1 MIRSALKR
9 IAPMHEPLRLH
20 TWAIIAAIV
29 SAIFCETA
37 QGQTVPT
44 VAKPAPAATKLTWKA
59 GTATAV
65 ITPKEN
71 MWMAGYAARTKPSE
85 GVARDLF
92 GKALALEGSDGQPF
106 VLVTTDL
113 IGIRRDVR
121 NTIAERCL
129 AEFGLPPER
138 LLLNASHTHCGPE
151 YRPRAGRE
159 AEAENYQTFLERTL
173 VRLVGEALKNRRPAA
188 VAYARARCGFA
199 MNRRRN
205 YALPADDVNA
215 KRAPTYDGP
224 VDHDV
229 PVLTAR
235 DENGTLRAVAFGY
248 ACHNT
253 TLSSVTVPPAEPR
266 YLFNGDYAGF
276 AQERLQQAYPDA
288 TAMFVNGC
296 GGDQNPYPRRDEV
309 PGLLPLELAEHHGRT
324 LAYSVIAALNTGTRP
339 LAGSIRAA
347 IGDVELTRN
356 GGKAS
361 HAYPVQV
368 VHFGD
373 AVTLVALGS
382 ETVVD
387 YALRLKQEIK
397 APMVWVAG
405 YSNDYSGYVPSRRV
419 AVEGGYEAANDF
431 TLDVEDRILA
441 KVRSLLSPSTTTSTT
456 TNR

>member
-1 MIRSALKR
+1 MRTYALT
-9 IAPMHEPLRLH
+9 IFAALACSGIGAPAL
-20 TWAIIAAIV
+20 
-29 SAIFCETA
+29 
-37 QGQTVPT
+37 GQSTTVGDK
-44 VAKPAPAATKLTWKA
+44 AAPAAPALLWKA

-65 ITPKEN
+65 ITPKES
-71 MWMAGYAARTKPSE
+71 MWMAGYAARKKPSE
-85 GVARDLF
+85 GVARQLYA
-92 GKALALEGSDGQPF
+92 KALALEGIDGKPF
-106 VLVTTDL
+106 VLVSTDL

-121 NTIAERCL
+121 DTVAERCRS
-129 AEFGLPPER
+129 EFDLPPER

-159 AEAENYQTFLERTL
+159 AEAGAYQELLEQTL
-173 VRLVGEALKNRRPAA
+173 TRLIGEALAHRKPAT

-205 YALPADDVNA
+205 YALPVDDENA

-229 PVLTAR
+229 PVLTVR
-235 DENGTLRAVAFGY
+235 DDAGKLRAVAFGY

-253 TLSSVTVPPAEPR
+253 TLSSVTVPPDEPR

-276 AQERLQQAYPDA
+276 AQERLQQAYPEA
-288 TAMFVNGC
+288 VAMFVNGC
-296 GGDQNPYPRRDEV
+296 SGDQNPYPRRDEV

-324 LAYSVIAALNTGTRP
+324 LAYSVIAAMNAGTRP

-347 IGDVELTRN
+347 IGDVELPRN
-356 GGKAS
+356 ADKPS
-361 HAYPVQV
+361 HTYPVQV

-373 AVTLVALGS
+373 AVTLAALGS

-387 YALRLKQEIK
+387 YALRLKHEIK

-405 YSNDYSGYVPSRRV
+405 YSNDYAGYVPSRRV

-431 TLDVEDRILA
+431 TLDVEDRIVGQVHGLLT
-441 KVRSLLSPSTTTSTT
+441 SLKETI
-456 TNR
+456 R

>member
-1 MIRSALKR
+1 MRMRTMTILAAL
-9 IAPMHEPLRLH
+9 AC
-20 TWAIIAAIV
+20 
-29 SAIFCETA
+29 SIFCESDF
-37 QGQTVPT
+37 GQTT
-44 VAKPAPAATKLTWKA
+44 TSGAQAMSASTEFAWKA
-59 GTATAV
+59 GKSVAV

-71 MWMAGYAARTKPSE
+71 MWMAGYAARKKPSE
-85 GVARDLF
+85 GVGRDLF
-92 GKALALEGSDGQPF
+92 AKVLALEGVDGKPF

-121 NTIAERCL
+121 DTVAERCRS
-129 AEFGLPPER
+129 EFALPPER
-138 LLLNASHTHCGPE
+138 LMLNASHTHCGPE

-159 AEAENYQTFLERTL
+159 AEAENYQKFLEKTL
-173 VRLVGEALKNRRPAA
+173 LRLVGEALANRKPAA
-188 VAYARARCGFA
+188 VTYARGRCGFA

-229 PVLTAR
+229 PVLTVR
-235 DENGTLRAVAFGY
+235 DEAGTLRAIAFGY

-253 TLSSVTVPPAEPR
+253 TLSSVTVPPEEPR

-276 AQERLQQAYPDA
+276 AQERLQQAYPEA
-288 TAMFVNGC
+288 VAMFVNGC
-296 GGDQNPYPRRDEV
+296 SGDQNPYPRRDEV

-324 LAYSVIAALNTGTRP
+324 LAYSVIAAMNTGTRP
-339 LAGSIRAA
+339 LGGSIRAA
-347 IGDVELTRN
+347 IGDVVLTRN
-356 GGKAS
+356 ADKPS
-361 HAYPVQV
+361 HSYPVQV
-368 VHFGD
+368 VHLGD
-373 AVTLVALGS
+373 VVTLVALGS

-387 YALRLKQEIK
+387 YALRLKHEIK

-431 TLDVEDRILA
+431 TLDVEDRIIAQVHALLT
-441 KVRSLLSPSTTTSTT
+441 SLKEA
-456 TNR
+456 NR

>member
-1 MIRSALKR
+1 MIASIRTHAC
-9 IAPMHEPLRLH
+9 
-20 TWAIIAAIV
+20 
-29 SAIFCETA
+29 AIFAVLIALPVCTLA
-37 QGQTVPT
+37 LGQVKSPG
-44 VAKPAPAATKLTWKA
+44 AKPATASTSLTWRA

-71 MWMAGYAARTKPSE
+71 MWMAGYAARKKPSE
-85 GVARDLF
+85 GVARDLH
-92 GKALALEGSDGQPF
+92 GKALAIEGSDGQPF

-121 NTIAERCL
+121 NKVAEHCRTK
-129 AEFGLPPER
+129 FGLPPER
-138 LLLNASHTHCGPE
+138 LMLNASHTHCGPE

-159 AEAENYQTFLERTL
+159 QEAENYQTFLEETL
-173 VRLVGEALKNRRPAA
+173 IRIVGEALKNRRPANA
-188 VAYARARCGFA
+188 AYARARCGFA

-205 YALPADDVNA
+205 YALPADDLNA

-229 PVLTAR
+229 PVLTIH
-235 DENGTLRAVAFGY
+235 DEKGTLRAIAFGY

-253 TLSSVTVPPAEPR
+253 TLSSVTVPPAEPK

-276 AQERLQQAYPDA
+276 AQERLQHAYPEA
-288 TAMFVNGC
+288 VAMFVNGC

-309 PGLLPLELAEHHGRT
+309 PGVLPLELAEHHGKT
-324 LAYSVIAALNTGTRP
+324 LAYSVIAALNTGARP
-339 LAGSIRAA
+339 LSGSIRAA

-356 GGKAS
+356 GDKPS
-361 HAYPVQV
+361 HTYPVQV

-387 YALRLKQEIK
+387 YALRFKSEIK

-405 YSNDYSGYVPSRRV
+405 YSNDYAGYVPSRRV

-431 TLDVEDRILA
+431 TLDVEDRIVG
-441 KVRSLLSPSTTTSTT
+441 KVRSLLKAE
-456 TNR
+456 

>member
-1 MIRSALKR
+1 
-9 IAPMHEPLRLH
+9 
-20 TWAIIAAIV
+20 
-29 SAIFCETA
+29 
-37 QGQTVPT
+37 
-44 VAKPAPAATKLTWKA
+44 
-59 GTATAV
+59 
-65 ITPKEN
+65 
-71 MWMAGYAARTKPSE
+71 MAGYAARQKPSD
-85 GVARDLF
+85 GTARPLF
-92 GKALALEGSDGQPF
+92 AKALALEGADGRPF

-113 IGIRRDVR
+113 IGIRRNVR
-121 NTIAERCL
+121 DAVAEQCRTQ
-129 AEFGLPPER
+129 FQVPPER

-159 AEAENYQTFLERTL
+159 AEAENYQKFLEQTL
-173 VRLVGEALKNRRPAA
+173 VELVGKALKDRRSAV
-188 VAYARARCGFA
+188 VAYAQARCGFA

-205 YALPADDVNA
+205 YALSADDVNA

-229 PVLTAR
+229 PVMTVR
-235 DENGTLRAVAFGY
+235 DETGALRAVAFGY

-276 AQERLQQAYPDA
+276 AQERLQQAYPEC
-288 TAMFVNGC
+288 TALFVNGC

-324 LAYSVIAALNTGTRP
+324 LAYSVIAAINTGARP
-339 LAGSIRAA
+339 IQGSIRAS

-356 GGKAS
+356 ADKPS
-361 HAYPVQV
+361 HTYPVQV
-368 VHFGD
+368 VVLGD
-373 AVTLVALGS
+373 AVTLAALGS

-397 APMVWVAG
+397 SPLVWVAG
-405 YSNDYSGYVPSRRV
+405 YSNDYAGYVPSRRV

-431 TLDVEDRILA
+431 TLDVEERIVGKVHGLLKSLA
-441 KVRSLLSPSTTTSTT
+441 VPPR
-456 TNR
+456 

>member
-1 MIRSALKR
+1 MRMRPMTILAALACSISCASA
-9 IAPMHEPLRLH
+9 
-20 TWAIIAAIV
+20 
-29 SAIFCETA
+29 F
-37 QGQTVPT
+37 GQTTTSGTQTTSAPT
-44 VAKPAPAATKLTWKA
+44 EFGWKA
-59 GTATAV
+59 GASAAV

-71 MWMAGYAARTKPSE
+71 MWMAGYAARKKPSE

-92 GKALALEGSDGQPF
+92 AKALALEGVDGKPF

-121 NTIAERCL
+121 DTVAERCRS
-129 AEFGLPPER
+129 EFDLPLER

-159 AEAENYQTFLERTL
+159 AEAENYQKFLEQTL
-173 VRLVGEALKNRRPAA
+173 VRLVGEALANRKPAA

-205 YALPADDVNA
+205 YALPVDDLNA

-229 PVLTAR
+229 PVLTVR
-235 DENGTLRAVAFGY
+235 DDGGTLRAIAFGY

-253 TLSSVTVPPAEPR
+253 TLSSVTVPPDEPR

-276 AQERLQQAYPDA
+276 AQERLQQVYPEA
-288 TAMFVNGC
+288 VAMFVNGC
-296 GGDQNPYPRRDEV
+296 SGDQNPYPRRDEV
-309 PGLLPLELAEHHGRT
+309 PGLLPLDLAEHHGRT
-324 LAYSVIAALNTGTRP
+324 LAYSVIAAMNAGTRP
-339 LAGSIRAA
+339 LGGSIRAA
-347 IGDVELTRN
+347 IGDVVLTRN
-356 GGKAS
+356 ADKPS
-361 HAYPVQV
+361 HTYPVQV
-368 VHFGD
+368 VRFGE
-373 AVTLVALGS
+373 AVTLAALGS

-387 YALRLKQEIK
+387 YALRLKHDIK

-431 TLDVEDRILA
+431 TLDVEDRIVA
-441 KVRSLLSPSTTTSTT
+441 QVHALLTTLKETS
-456 TNR
+456 R